1 MADKNSNNTGLGY
14 YASGT
19 EKITKVKEVFNETS
33 AITDTRSGK
42 TPEISVYMGTVMG
55 ALCIGIVLLIGLN
68 VIMSKVKTENR
79 EEGDSGVIR
88 SIGLV
93 TIAAMLV
100 LIYIAATTRR

>member
-93 TIAAMLV
+93 IAAILV